1 MSKME
6 KRILSRRI
14 QKVLFT
20 TGLILVS
27 YNSGS
32 NLVRR
37 GSGRCD
43 RSPLG
48 SMMKPCGHRNFSTNP
63 SHQATGK
70 YPSNHLNPPKSI
82 MTYHDISWHIMT
94 YHDISW
100 HHILILTSP
109 IPNIFQPR
117 SIDFH
122 STLIQHLPT
131 SNISWRS
138 RVVCSG
144 SVWFPQCSPILQGF
158 QGARHGLQHRVTLL
172 GLERVTQRSL
182 AKVTCKVISVIS
194 VISISKYKYRTW

>member
-1 MSKME
+1 M
-6 KRILSRRI
+6 RA
-14 QKVLFT
+14 QKFQ
-20 TGLILVS
+20 
-27 YNSGS
+27 YQ
-32 NLVRR
+32 
-37 GSGRCD
+37 
-43 RSPLG
+43 P
-48 SMMKPCGHRNFSTNP
+48 KP
-63 SHQATGK
+63 
-70 YPSNHLNPPKSI
+70 PSNWQVSKQPSESTKI
-82 MTYHDISWHIMT
+82 DHDISWHIMT

-100 HHILILTSP
+100 HIMTSSWPDPNIISMILTSP